1 MGAMLTQAPP
11 GWVAAVLAAT
21 LLSAQSPPG
30 GLPPEPVPQ
39 AVTATIDLIQTFRDG
54 GMTIYLNPKADVIDD
69 PKAVFSVTSEGQ
81 LRVSGKAYGGLTTK
95 AAYKD
100 YHLVCEYKWG
110 GPTWGKREKASRD
123 SGVLV
128 HCFGPDGANGG
139 AWLAS
144 HEAQI
149 IEGGTGDYLALTSK
163 APDGTL
169 LQVSAMMEAVRNKGR
184 GGMTWVPDAP
194 RVKVTG
200 GRVDWQFRDPAW
212 RDVRGFRGKA
222 DVESPF
228 GEWTRL
234 EVIAR
239 GDTLEFLVNGVLVN
253 RAFECKPAAGRILL
267 QTEAAEMF
275 VRRYELH
282 PLGGFKETWPPAKPG
297 KDAGARHAPE
307 GTPPHVAR
315 PLEMRADPGASAGTV
330 PPYLAPEGFELVRA
344 DHPGMVAH
352 PTLGCVDPRGRLFVG
367 DSPGTPWGAAQHEK
381 ARAGRI
387 VMLEDRDADGVFDR
401 STVFADGLTVPKG
414 GCWLGDSLYVA
425 SPPGIW
431 KLTDADGDGV
441 AESRRLM
448 VGGFK
453 WTANGAD
460 AHGPWLHPDG
470 RLYWTHG
477 RKGHDVR
484 QADGTPVHAGL
495 HSGLWSMNPDGS
507 DVRWH
512 GLAAADNPTGLAI
525 TEQGDILGTVNLHFG
540 VPRSDT
546 VVLWQL
552 GAMYE
557 RPDYS
562 RLNTVFRAHERM
574 PILHDLGH
582 RVPSGCALWTRAD
595 VLAPA
600 GRPWS
605 ANPAARH
612 LLVSLY
618 NSRQI
623 LRLELTPE
631 GASYRAAEHPFLTL
645 KADGIHLTDV
655 IEAPDGS
662 LLVLDTGTWY
672 PHCPSS
678 LRSAGAK
685 PGAIYRLRPKA
696 PGAFAPLDPAPV
708 LKPRAPGALAAA
720 ILGPDP
726 HEARRAL
733 EEVAFRRLAD
743 PALRAALLEL
753 LTRPM
758 DPVLEHAALF
768 AQRTVGDPD
777 ITLLKVGDP
786 PLRQGR
792 LLRVLSQTE
801 GVSAEALLDFALAH
815 LDSTEP
821 SLARRASLALEVDR
835 AAPTRLQPLM
845 MAWLADAQPGAP
857 RLAALANLA
866 ELLVSAPALE
876 PVVAAALSHPAE
888 EVRALALRAVAVR
901 AKSGSPEP
909 WRAPLLRLLA
919 ESPTPLVVDATAKV
933 RHRSLDPALRA
944 LSQDIARPKAIRLKA
959 LLALSGSDG
968 SRLEPAAFDLLL
980 DLLGDSSDASLRLD
994 AARRLSQARLTDAQ
1008 LDRFL
1013 PVLVRTGP
1021 LEHAEFL
1028 EVVRNYTPDQGR
1040 RIAAALAQSSQLGT
1054 LQPDRVRVGFGR
1066 WPRDV
1071 FAPME
1076 KAFEAAQAANVA
1088 KAARLDELGRRAAL
1102 EGRAAE
1108 GARLFASGKGACMAC
1123 HKAGDLGRAVG
1134 PDLSRIGAIRT
1145 ERELLES
1152 IVLPSNTLA
1161 RDYETLLVATSD
1173 GQSHLGLAKGRSLE
1187 GLTLMDVG
1195 GVMRLL
1201 PAASVVS
1208 ETHVPQSLMPM
1219 GLDAAF
1225 SEQELLDLV
1234 AWLRSLR

>member
-1 MGAMLTQAPP
+1 MLTQAPP
-11 GWVAAVLAAT
+11 GWVAAILAVS

-39 AVTATIDLIQTFRDG
+39 VVTTKVDLLQTFRDG
-54 GMTIYLNPKADVIDD
+54 GMSIYLNPKADVIDD
-69 PKAVFSVTSEGQ
+69 PKEVFSLTPEGH
-81 LRVSGKAYGGLTTK
+81 LRVSGKGYGGLTTK

-100 YHLVCEYKWG
+100 YHLVCDYKWG
-110 GPTWGKREKASRD
+110 AKTWGRREKASRD

-128 HCFGPDGANGG
+128 HCFGPEGANGG
-139 AWLAS
+139 AWMAS

-163 APDGTL
+163 APDGSV
-169 LQVSAMMEAVRNKGR
+169 LQVSAMMEAVRPKGR
-184 GGMTWVPDAP
+184 GGMVWVPDAP
-194 RVKVTG
+194 RVKITG

-212 RDVRGFRGKA
+212 RDVVGFRGKA

-234 EVIAR
+234 EVIAK
-239 GDTLEFLVNGVLVN
+239 GDYLEFLVNGVLVN
-253 RAFECKPAAGRILL
+253 RAYECKPSAGRILL

-282 PLGGFKETWPPAKPG
+282 PLGGFKETWPAAKPG

-307 GTPPHVAR
+307 GVPPHVAR
-315 PLEMRADPGASAGTV
+315 PLEQRAPLGTAAGEV
-330 PPYLAPEGFELVRA
+330 PAYVAPEGFELIRA
-344 DHPGMVAH
+344 AHAGMVAH

-367 DSPGTPWGAAQHEK
+367 DSPGTTWGASQHEK
-381 ARAGRI
+381 AKAGRI

-431 KLTDADGDGV
+431 KLTDADGDGF
-441 AESRRLM
+441 AESRKLM
-448 VGGFK
+448 VGGFN

-460 AHGPWLHPDG
+460 VHGPWVHPDG

-477 RKGHDVR
+477 RKGHNVR
-484 QADGTPVHAGL
+484 QTDGTPVHAGL

-507 DVRWH
+507 DIRWH
-512 GLAAADNPTGLAI
+512 GLAAADNPTGIAI

-540 VPRSDT
+540 IPRSDT
-546 VVLWQL
+546 IVLWQL

-557 RPDYS
+557 RPDYTF
-562 RLNTVFRAHERM
+562 LNTVFRAHERM

-582 RVPSGCALWTRAD
+582 RVPSGCDLWTRAND
-595 VLAPA
+595 LAPA

-605 ANPAARH
+605 ANPASRQ
-612 LLVSLY
+612 LLVTLY
-618 NSRQI
+618 NSRQV

-631 GASYRAAEHPFLTL
+631 GASYRATEHPFLTL
-645 KADGIHLTDV
+645 KSERTHLTDV

-678 LRSAGAK
+678 LKSAGAT
-685 PGAIYRLRPKA
+685 PGAIYRLRPKK
-696 PGAFAPLDPAPV
+696 PGAFVHIDPAPS
-708 LKPRAPGALAAA
+708 LKPRAPAVLAQL
-720 ILGPDP
+720 ILGSDA
-726 HEARRAL
+726 HLARRAL
-733 EEVAFRRLAD
+733 EEVAFRKVSD
-743 PALRAALLEL
+743 PAVCNAVLEL
-753 LTRPM
+753 LARPM
-758 DPVLEHAALF
+758 DPVLEHAALV
-768 AQRTVGDPD
+768 AQHAVGLPD
-777 ITLLKVGDP
+777 VTLLKTSDT

-792 LLRVLSQTE
+792 LLRVLSQSN
-801 GVSAEALLDFALAH
+801 GVNHAALADFALTK
-815 LDSTEP
+815 LDSPEP
-821 SLARRASLALEVDR
+821 SLARRATLSISGNANATALIKPLLAG
-835 AAPTRLQPLM
+835 
-845 MAWLADAQPGAP
+845 WLASPSLP
-857 RLAALANLA
+857 PSRLAALANLSETLGA
-866 ELLVSAPALE
+866 AADLE
-876 PVVAAALSHPAE
+876 SVVAQALAHPST
-888 EVRALALRAVAVR
+888 EVRTLALRAIATR
-901 AKSGSPEP
+901 TKPGSPEL
-909 WRAPLLRLLA
+909 WHAPLLKLVDSDAASLA
-919 ESPTPLVVDATAKV
+919 LDAVGKV
-933 RHRSLDPALRA
+933 RHPLLDPTLLRF
-944 LSQDIARPKAIRLKA
+944 SSDTARPKAVRLKT
-959 LLALSGSDG
+959 LLALSDADRT
-968 SRLEPAAFDLLL
+968 RLEPVAFDLLL
-980 DLLGDSSDASLRLD
+980 DLLGDPSDASLRLD

-1028 EVVRNYTPDQGR
+1028 EVVREYTPAQGR
-1040 RIAAALAQSSQLGT
+1040 RIAAALAQSPQLGT

-1076 KAFEAAQAANVA
+1076 KAFDAAQAANLA
-1088 KAARLDELGRRAAL
+1088 KAARLDELGRKAAL

-1108 GARLFASGKGACMAC
+1108 GAKLFASGKGACMAC
-1123 HKAGDLGRAVG
+1123 HKAGALGRAVG

-1152 IVLPSNTLA
+1152 IILPSNTLA
-1161 RDYETLLVATSD
+1161 RDYETLLVATAE
-1173 GQSHLGLAKGRSLE
+1173 GQSQLGLPKGRSVE
-1187 GLTLMDVG
+1187 GLTLMDAG
-1195 GVMRLL
+1195 GVSRLI
-1201 PAASVVS
+1201 PTASIVS
-1208 ETHVPQSLMPM
+1208 ETPIPQSLMPM

-1225 SEQELLDLV
+1225 TEQELLDIV
-1234 AWLRSLR
+1234 AWMRSLR

>member
-1 MGAMLTQAPP
+1 MHLQAPP
-11 GWVAAVLAAT
+11 GWAAAVLAVS
-21 LLSAQSPPG
+21 LLSAQSPPPVS
-30 GLPPEPVPQ
+30 PPEPVPQ
-39 AVTATIDLIQTFRDG
+39 AVTSKVDLIQVFRDG
-54 GMTIYLNPKADVIDD
+54 GMSIYLNPKADVIDD
-69 PKAVFSVTSEGQ
+69 PKSVFSVTPEGL

-110 GPTWGKREKASRD
+110 EKTWGKREKASRD

-128 HCFGPDGANGG
+128 HCFGPEGANGG
-139 AWLAS
+139 AWMAS

-149 IEGGTGDYLALTSK
+149 IEGGTGDYLALTSR
-163 APDGTL
+163 APDGTPL
-169 LQVSAMMEAVRNKGR
+169 PVSAMMEAVRPQGR
-184 GGMTWVPDAP
+184 GGLVWVPGAP
-194 RVKVTG
+194 KVKVTG

-239 GDTLEFLVNGVLVN
+239 GDQLEFLVNGVLVN
-253 RAFECKPAAGRILL
+253 RAFDCKPASGRILL

-282 PLGGFKETWPPAKPG
+282 PLGTFKETWPPAGAKG
-297 KDAGARHAPE
+297 RDAGARHAPE
-307 GTPPHVAR
+307 GAPPHVAR
-315 PLEMRADPGASAGTV
+315 PLEMRAPLGAAAGEA
-330 PPYLAPEGFELVRA
+330 PPHLAPEGFELIRA
-344 DHPGMVAH
+344 AHAGMVAH

-367 DSPGTPWGAAQHEK
+367 DSPGTPWVASRHEE

-431 KLTDADGDGV
+431 RLTDADGDGF

-448 VGGFK
+448 VSGFK

-460 AHGPWLHPDG
+460 VHGPWLHPDG

-484 QADGTPVHAGL
+484 QADGTPVHSGL

-512 GLAAADNPTGLAI
+512 ALAAADNPTGVAI

-557 RPDYS
+557 RPDYA

-582 RVPSGCALWTRAD
+582 RVPSGCDLWTRAD
-595 VLAPA
+595 QLAPA

-612 LLVSLY
+612 LLVTLY
-618 NSRQI
+618 NSRQV

-631 GASYRAAEHPFLTL
+631 GASYRATEHPFLTL
-645 KADGIHLTDV
+645 KSEGVHLTDV

-662 LLVLDTGTWY
+662 LLVLDTGIWY

-678 LRSAGAK
+678 LRSAGPA
-685 PGAIYRLRPKA
+685 PGAIYRLRPRV
-696 PGAFAPLDPAPV
+696 PGAFVAIDRAPV
-708 LKPRAPGALAAA
+708 LRRREPAALAAA
-720 ILGPDP
+720 ILGPDA
-726 HEARRAL
+726 HASRRAL
-733 EEVAFRRLAD
+733 EEAAFHKVADA
-743 PALRAALLEL
+743 PVRAALLEL
-753 LTRPM
+753 LARPM
-758 DPVLEHAALF
+758 DPALEHAALF
-768 AQRTVGDPD
+768 AQRTVGLADVALLDPSD
-777 ITLLKVGDP
+777 N

-792 LLRVLSQTE
+792 LLRVLAQAE
-801 GVSAEALLDFALAH
+801 GVDRGALTEFALAR
-815 LDSTEP
+815 LDAPEP
-821 SLARRASLALEVDR
+821 SLARRAMLALAGD
-835 AAPTRLQPLM
+835 ASAPARLRPVL
-845 MAWLADAQPGAP
+845 ADWLAATALPPA
-857 RLAALANLA
+857 RLAALGNLSEMMVA
-866 ELLVSAPALE
+866 EPELE
-876 PVVAAALSHPAE
+876 PVVA
-888 EVRALALRAVAVR
+888 RALAHPAPEVRNLALRSVASRSR
-901 AKSGSPEP
+901 AGSPAAWREP
-909 WRAPLLRLLA
+909 ILRLVASDSASLA
-919 ESPTPLVVDATAKV
+919 LDAAAKV
-933 RHRSLDPALRA
+933 RHRSLDPTLRSILA
-944 LSQDIARPKAIRLKA
+944 DAGRPKAIRLKA
-959 LLALSGSDG
+959 VLALSGSDG
-968 SRLEPAAFDLLL
+968 TRLAPAAFDLLL
-980 DLLGDSSDASLRLD
+980 DLLGDPSDASLRLD

-1028 EVVRNYTPDQGR
+1028 EVVRHYTPAQGR
-1040 RIAAALAQSSQLGT
+1040 RIAAALADSPQLGT

-1066 WPRDV
+1066 WPREV

-1076 KAFEAAQAANVA
+1076 KAFEAAQAANLA
-1088 KAARLDELGRRAAL
+1088 KAARLDELGRKAAL

-1108 GARLFASGKGACMAC
+1108 GAKLFASGRGACMAC
-1123 HKAGDLGRAVG
+1123 HQAAGVGRAVG
-1134 PDLSRIGAIRT
+1134 PDLTRIGGIRT
-1145 ERELLES
+1145 ERELVES
-1152 IVLPSNTLA
+1152 ILFPSNTLA
-1161 RDYETLLVATSD
+1161 RDHETLLVATTD
-1173 GQSHLGLAKGRSLE
+1173 GQSHLGLPKGRDME
-1187 GLTLMDVG
+1187 GLTLMDAG
-1195 GVMRLL
+1195 GVSRLI
-1201 PAASVVS
+1201 PSASIVS
-1208 ETHVPQSLMPM
+1208 ETAVPQSLMPM

-1225 SEQELLDLV
+1225 TEQELLDLV
-1234 AWLRSLR
+1234 AWMRSLR

>member
-1 MGAMLTQAPP
+1 MHLQAPP
-11 GWVAAVLAAT
+11 GWVAAVLAAS
-21 LLSAQSPPG
+21 LLTAQTPPPPS
-30 GLPPEPVPQ
+30 PPEPVPQ
-39 AVTATIDLIQTFRDG
+39 VVTSKVDLIQTFRDG
-54 GMTIYLNPKADVIDD
+54 GMSIYLNPKADVIDD
-69 PKAVFSVTSEGQ
+69 PKEVFSLTPDGQ

-110 GPTWGKREKASRD
+110 VQTWGRRERASRD

-128 HCFGPDGANGG
+128 HCFGPEGANGG
-139 AWLAS
+139 AWMAS

-163 APDGTL
+163 APDGTV
-169 LQVSAMMEAVRNKGR
+169 LQVSAMMEAVRPQGR
-184 GGMTWVPDAP
+184 GGLVWVPDAP

-234 EVIAR
+234 EVIAK

-253 RAFECKPAAGRILL
+253 RAFECKPSAGRILL

-307 GTPPHVAR
+307 GVPSHVAR
-315 PLEMRADPGASAGTV
+315 PLEMRAEPGVTAGPAPAHV
-330 PPYLAPEGFELVRA
+330 APEGFELIRA
-344 DHPGMVAH
+344 AHAGMVAH
-352 PTLGCVDPRGRLFVG
+352 PTLGCVDPRGRLFVS
-367 DSPGTPWGAAQHEK
+367 DSPGTTWGAAQHEK
-381 ARAGRI
+381 AKAGRI
-387 VMLEDRDADGVFDR
+387 VMLEDRDGDGVFDR

-414 GCWLGDSLYVA
+414 GCWVGDSLYVA

-431 KLTDADGDGV
+431 KLTDADGDGF

-448 VGGFK
+448 VSGFN

-460 AHGPWLHPDG
+460 VHGPWLHPDG
-470 RLYWTHG
+470 RLCWTHG

-484 QADGTPVHAGL
+484 QADGTPVRAGL
-495 HSGLWSMNPDGS
+495 HSGLWSMNLDGTDIRS
-507 DVRWH
+507 H
-512 GLAAADNPTGLAI
+512 GLAAADNPTGIAI

-557 RPDYS
+557 RPDYA
-562 RLNTVFRAHERM
+562 RLNAGLFRPHERM

-582 RVPSGCALWTRAD
+582 RVPSGCVLWTRANR
-595 VLAPA
+595 LAPA

-605 ANPAARH
+605 ADPAARQ
-612 LLVSLY
+612 LLVTLY
-618 NSRQI
+618 NSKQV
-623 LRLELTPE
+623 LRLELTPQ
-631 GASYRAAEHPFLTL
+631 GASYRATEHPFLTL
-645 KADGIHLTDV
+645 NADRIHLTDV
-655 IEAPDGS
+655 LEAPDGS

-678 LRSAGAK
+678 LKSAGAT
-685 PGAIYRLRPKA
+685 PGAIYRLRPTK
-696 PGAFAPLDPAPV
+696 PVAFAHIDPAPI
-708 LKPRAPGALAAA
+708 LRPRAPEALAQA
-720 ILGPDP
+720 ILGADL
-726 HEARRAL
+726 AASRRAL
-733 EEVAFRRLAD
+733 EEVASRKVSD
-743 PALRAALLEL
+743 PAVRAALLDL
-753 LTRPM
+753 LARPL
-758 DPVLEHAALF
+758 DLPHEHAALF
-768 AQRTVGDPD
+768 AQHAVGVPEVA
-777 ITLLKVGDP
+777 LLRADDP

-792 LLRVLSQTE
+792 LLRVLSQTK
-801 GVSAEALLDFALAH
+801 GVPRGPLVDFALGR
-815 LDSTEP
+815 LDASEP
-821 SLARRASLALEVDR
+821 TLAGRATLALSGDASVPAR
-835 AAPTRLQPLM
+835 LAPLLGGWLAAPQVSSL
-845 MAWLADAQPGAP
+845 
-857 RLAALANLA
+857 RLAALANLGD
-866 ELLVSAPALE
+866 LMVSEPALE
-876 PVVAAALSHPAE
+876 PVMARALAHPAP
-888 EVRALALRAVAVR
+888 EVRSLALRALAGR
-901 AKSGSPEP
+901 TRGGSPES
-909 WRAPLLRLLA
+909 WREPLSQLLRLD
-919 ESPTPLVVDATAKV
+919 PTPLLLDALSKV
-933 RHRSLDPALRA
+933 RHGAFDASLRA
-944 LSQDIARPKAIRLKA
+944 LAAEVGRPKAVRLKA
-959 LLALSGSDG
+959 LLALSGADRT
-968 SRLEPAAFDLLL
+968 RLEPAAFDLLL
-980 DLLGDSSDASLRLD
+980 DLLGDASDPSLQLE
-994 AARRLSQARLTDAQ
+994 AARRLSQARLSDVQ

-1028 EVVRNYTPDQGR
+1028 EVVREYTPAQGR
-1040 RIAAALAQSSQLGT
+1040 RIAAALAASPQLGT

-1076 KAFEAAQAANVA
+1076 KAFEAAQAANLA
-1088 KAARLDELGRRAAL
+1088 KASRLDELGRKAAL

-1108 GARLFASGKGACMAC
+1108 GAKLFAAGKGACMAC
-1123 HKAGDLGRAVG
+1123 HQAGGVGRAVG
-1134 PDLSRIGAIRT
+1134 PDLSRIGGIRT
-1145 ERELLES
+1145 ERELVES
-1152 IVLPSNTLA
+1152 ILFPSNTLA
-1161 RDYETLLVATSD
+1161 RDYETLLVTTAE

-1195 GVMRLL
+1195 GVSRLI

-1225 SEQELLDLV
+1225 TEQELLDIV
-1234 AWLRSLR
+1234 AWMRSLR

>member
-1 MGAMLTQAPP
+1 MLTQAPP
-11 GWVAAVLAAT
+11 GWVAAILASA
-21 LLSAQSPPG
+21 LLAAQSPPG

-39 AVTATIDLIQTFRDG
+39 AVTAKIDLIQTFRDG

-69 PKAVFSVTSEGQ
+69 PKEVFSITPDGQ

-110 GPTWGKREKASRD
+110 SRTWGRREKASRD

-169 LQVSAMMEAVRNKGR
+169 LQVSAMMEAVRPQGR
-184 GGMTWVPDAP
+184 GGLVWVPDAP

-212 RDVRGFRGKA
+212 RDVIGFRGKA
-222 DVESPF
+222 DVESPY

-234 EVIAR
+234 EVIAK
-239 GDTLEFLVNGVLVN
+239 GDYLEFRVNGVLVN
-253 RAFECKPAAGRILL
+253 RAFECKPSSGRIQL

-275 VRRYELH
+275 LRRYELH
-282 PLGGFKETWPPAKPG
+282 PLGGFKETWPAAQPG
-297 KDAGARHAPE
+297 KDAGARHAPD

-315 PLEMRADPGASAGTV
+315 PLEQRAAPGASAGPV
-330 PPYLAPEGFELVRA
+330 PPHVAPEGFELIRA
-344 DHPGMVAH
+344 SHAGMVAH

-367 DSPGTPWGAAQHEK
+367 DSPGTTWGAARHEK
-381 ARAGRI
+381 AKAGRI
-387 VMLEDRDADGVFDR
+387 VMMEDRDADGVFDR

-431 KLTDADGDGV
+431 KFTDADGDGF

-448 VGGFK
+448 VGGFA

-460 AHGPWLHPDG
+460 VHGPWTHPDG

-484 QADGTPVHAGL
+484 QADGTPVHSGL

-512 GLAAADNPTGLAI
+512 ALAAADNPTGIAI

-546 VVLWQL
+546 VLLWQL

-557 RPDYS
+557 RPDYAF
-562 RLNTVFRAHERM
+562 LNAGLFRAHERM
-574 PILHDLGH
+574 PLLHDLGH
-582 RVPSGCALWTRAD
+582 RVPSGCDLWTRAND
-595 VLAPA
+595 LAPA

-605 ANPAARH
+605 AHPSARH

-618 NSRQI
+618 NSQQI

-631 GASYRAAEHPFLTL
+631 GAAYRATEHPFLTL
-645 KADGIHLTDV
+645 KGDGIHLTDV

-678 LRSAGAK
+678 LKSAGAK
-685 PGAIYRLRPKA
+685 PGGIYRLRPAK
-696 PGAFAPLDPAPV
+696 PGAFAHIDPAPS
-708 LKPRAPGALAAA
+708 LKPRAAGVLAQT
-720 ILGPDP
+720 ILGPDAAA
-726 HEARRAL
+726 ARRAL
-733 EEVAFRRLAD
+733 EEAAFRRLAD
-743 PALRAALLEL
+743 PAIRAALLDL
-753 LTRPM
+753 LARPL
-758 DPVLEHAALF
+758 DPYLEHAALH
-768 AQRTVGDPD
+768 AQHIVGAPD
-777 ITLLKVGDP
+777 IALLKSGDS

-792 LLRVLSQTE
+792 LLRVLSQTQ
-801 GVSAEALLDFALAH
+801 GVPSAALLDFALAH
-815 LDSTEP
+815 LDSVEP
-821 SLARRASLALEVDR
+821 SLARRARLALEVDR
-835 AAPTRLQPLM
+835 SAAGRLQPLLGG
-845 MAWLADAQPGAP
+845 WLADASPPAT

-866 ELLVSAPALE
+866 DLLVSESALE
-876 PVVAAALSHPAE
+876 PVVAAALSHPSD
-888 EVRALALRAVAVR
+888 EVRSVILRALAARAR
-901 AKSGSPEP
+901 PGSPEA

-919 ESPTPLVVDATAKV
+919 DSPSPLVIDAVAKV
-933 RHRSLDPALRA
+933 RHDSLDPALRA
-944 LSQDIARPKAIRLKA
+944 LFQDTARPKVVRLRA
-959 LLALSGSDG
+959 LLALSGS
-968 SRLEPAAFDLLL
+968 SELRLEPAAFDLLL
-980 DLLGDSSDASLRLD
+980 ELLGDASDASLRLD

-1028 EVVRNYTPDQGR
+1028 EVVRHYTPGQGR
-1040 RIAAALAQSSQLGT
+1040 RIAAALADSPQLGT

-1076 KAFEAAQAANVA
+1076 KAFDAAQAANLA
-1088 KAARLDELGRRAAL
+1088 KAARLDELARKAAR
-1102 EGRAAE
+1102 EGRPAE
-1108 GARLFASGKGACMAC
+1108 GAKVFASGRGACMAC
-1123 HKAGDLGRAVG
+1123 HKVGDLGRAVG
-1134 PDLSRIGAIRT
+1134 PDLSRIGDIRT

-1152 IVLPSNTLA
+1152 IVLPSATLS
-1161 RDYETLLVATSD
+1161 RDYETILVGTSD
-1173 GQSHLGLAKGRSLE
+1173 GQSHLGLAKGRGVE
-1187 GLTLMDVG
+1187 GLTLMDAG
-1195 GVMRLL
+1195 GATRLI
-1201 PAASVVS
+1201 PSASIVS
-1208 ETHVPQSLMPM
+1208 ETQVPQSLMPM
-1219 GLDAAF
+1219 GLDAALG
-1225 SEQELLDLV
+1225 EQELLDLV
-1234 AWLRSLR
+1234 AWMRSLR

>member
-1 MGAMLTQAPP
+1 MLTQAPP
-11 GWVAAVLAAT
+11 GWVAAVLAAA
-21 LLSAQSPPG
+21 LLAAESPPG

-39 AVTATIDLIQTFRDG
+39 AVTARIDLIQTFRDG
-54 GMTIYLNPKADVIDD
+54 GMSVHLNPKADIIDD
-69 PKAVFSVTSEGQ
+69 PKEVFSVTPEGQ
-81 LRVSGKAYGGLTTK
+81 LRVSGKGYGGLTTK
-95 AAYKD
+95 AAYRD
-100 YHLVCEYKWG
+100 YHLVCDYKWG
-110 GPTWGKREKASRD
+110 EKTWGKREKASRD

-128 HCFGPDGANGG
+128 HCFGPEGANGG
-139 AWLAS
+139 AWMAS

-163 APDGTL
+163 APDGTV
-169 LQVSAMMEAVRNKGR
+169 LQVSAMMEAVRPKGR
-184 GGMTWVPDAP
+184 GGLVWVPDAP
-194 RVKVTG
+194 RVKVGG

-222 DVESPF
+222 DVESPY

-234 EVIAR
+234 EVIAK

-282 PLGGFKETWPPAKPG
+282 PLGGFKETWPAAKPG
-297 KDAGARHAPE
+297 KDAGARHAPD
-307 GTPPHVAR
+307 GAPPHVAR
-315 PLEMRADPGASAGTV
+315 PLEMRAAPGASAGPV
-330 PPYLAPEGFELVRA
+330 PPHAAPEGFELIRA
-344 DHPGMVAH
+344 DHAGMVAH

-367 DSPGTPWGAAQHEK
+367 DSPGTAWGASQHERAK
-381 ARAGRI
+381 AGRI
-387 VMLEDRDADGVFDR
+387 VMMEDRDADGVFDR

-431 KLTDADGDGV
+431 KLTDADGDGF
-441 AESRRLM
+441 AESRKLM

-460 AHGPWLHPDG
+460 VHGPWIHPDG

-477 RKGHDVR
+477 RKGHEVR
-484 QADGTPVHAGL
+484 QADGTPVHSGL

-507 DVRWH
+507 DIRWH
-512 GLAAADNPTGLAI
+512 ALAAADNPTGLAI

-546 VVLWQL
+546 VLLWQL

-557 RPDYS
+557 RPDYA
-562 RLNTVFRAHERM
+562 RLNAGLFRAHERM
-574 PILHDLGH
+574 PLLHDLGH
-582 RVPSGCALWTRAD
+582 RVPSGCDLWTRAND
-595 VLAPA
+595 LAPA

-605 ANPAARH
+605 AHPSARH

-618 NSRQI
+618 NSKQI

-631 GASYRAAEHPFLTL
+631 GAAYRATEHPFLTL

-678 LRSAGAK
+678 LKSSGTKPGAVYRLRPAK
-685 PGAIYRLRPKA
+685 PGA
-696 PGAFAPLDPAPV
+696 FAAIDPAPA
-708 LKPRAPGALAAA
+708 LKPRSPEALAQA
-720 ILGPDP
+720 ILGPDAAV
-726 HEARRAL
+726 ARRAL
-733 EEVAFRRLAD
+733 EEAAFRRLSD
-743 PALRAALLEL
+743 PAIRAALLDL
-753 LTRPM
+753 LARPL
-758 DPVLEHAALF
+758 DPCLEHAALH
-768 AQRTVGDPD
+768 AQHTVGAPD
-777 ITLLKVGDP
+777 VALLKAGDS

-792 LLRVLSQTE
+792 LLRVLSQAKD
-801 GVSAEALLDFALAH
+801 VPSAPLLDFALAH
-815 LDSTEP
+815 LDSAEP
-821 SLARRASLALEVDR
+821 SLARRATLALEVD
-835 AAPTRLQPLM
+835 ASASARLQPLLN
-845 MAWLADAQPGAP
+845 AWLSDAQLPAP

-866 ELLVSAPALE
+866 DLLASEPDLE
-876 PVVAAALSHPAE
+876 PVVATALSHAAP
-888 EVRALALRAVAVR
+888 EVRSLALRAVASR
-901 AKSGSPEP
+901 SKDGSPEA
-909 WRAPLLRLLA
+909 WRAPLIKLLA
-919 ESPTPLVVDATAKV
+919 ESPSPLAIDAAAKA
-933 RHRSLDPALRA
+933 RHRSLDPSLRA
-944 LSQDIARPKAIRLKA
+944 LSQDTARPKAVRLKA
-959 LLALSGSDG
+959 LLALSGSDA
-968 SRLEPAAFDLLL
+968 SRLEPAPFDLLL
-980 DLLGDSSDASLRLD
+980 ELLGDASDVSLRLD

-1013 PVLVRTGP
+1013 PILIRTGP

-1028 EVVRNYTPDQGR
+1028 EVVRTYTPTQGR
-1040 RIAAALAQSSQLGT
+1040 RIAAALAQSPQLGT

-1066 WPRDV
+1066 WPREV

-1076 KAFEAAQAANVA
+1076 KAFDAAQAANLA
-1088 KAARLDELGRRAAL
+1088 KAARLDELGRRAVL

-1108 GARLFASGKGACMAC
+1108 GAKVFASGKGACMAC

-1173 GQSHLGLAKGRSLE
+1173 GQSHLGLAKGRGLE

-1195 GVMRLL
+1195 GVARLI
-1201 PAASVVS
+1201 PTASIVS

-1225 SEQELLDLV
+1225 GEQELLDLV

>member
-1 MGAMLTQAPP
+1 MLTQAPP
-11 GWVAAVLAAT
+11 GWVAVVLAAA

-39 AVTATIDLIQTFRDG
+39 AVTAKIDLIQAFRDG
-54 GMTIYLNPKADVIDD
+54 GMSIYLNPKADVIDD
-69 PKAVFSVTSEGQ
+69 PKEVFSVTPDGQ

-110 GPTWGKREKASRD
+110 PRTWGKREKASRD

-149 IEGGTGDYLALTSK
+149 IEGGTGDYLALTSR

-169 LQVSAMMEAVRNKGR
+169 LQVSAMMEAVRPKGR
-184 GGMTWVPDAP
+184 GGMVWVPDAP

-212 RDVRGFRGKA
+212 RDVIGFRGKA
-222 DVESPF
+222 DVESPY

-234 EVIAR
+234 EVIAK
-239 GDTLEFLVNGVLVN
+239 GDYLEFRVNGVLVN
-253 RAFECKPAAGRILL
+253 RAFECKPSSGRIQL

-307 GTPPHVAR
+307 GVPPHVAR
-315 PLEMRADPGASAGTV
+315 PLEQLAAPGASAGTV
-330 PPYLAPEGFELVRA
+330 PPYVAPEGFELIRA
-344 DHPGMVAH
+344 AHAGMVAH

-367 DSPGTPWGAAQHEK
+367 DSPGTTWGAAQHEK
-381 ARAGRI
+381 AKAGRI
-387 VMLEDRDADGVFDR
+387 VMMEDRDADGVFDR

-431 KLTDADGDGV
+431 KLTDADGDGF
-441 AESRRLM
+441 AEGRRLM

-460 AHGPWLHPDG
+460 VHGPWAHPDG

-484 QADGTPVHAGL
+484 QADGTPVHSGL

-512 GLAAADNPTGLAI
+512 AFAAADNPTGIAI

-546 VVLWQL
+546 VLLWQL

-557 RPDYS
+557 RPDYA
-562 RLNTVFRAHERM
+562 RLNAGLFRAHERM
-574 PILHDLGH
+574 PLLHDLGH
-582 RVPSGCALWTRAD
+582 RVPSGCDLWTRAND
-595 VLAPA
+595 LAPA

-605 ANPAARH
+605 AHPSARQ

-618 NSRQI
+618 NSKQI

-631 GASYRAAEHPFLTL
+631 GASYRATEHPFLTL

-678 LRSAGAK
+678 LKSSGTK
-685 PGAIYRLRPKA
+685 PGAIYRLRPAK
-696 PGAFAPLDPAPV
+696 PGAFAHIDRTPS
-708 LKPRAPGALAAA
+708 LKPRTPGALAQA
-720 ILGPDP
+720 ILGPD
-726 HEARRAL
+726 AAASRRAL
-733 EEVAFRRLAD
+733 EEAAFRRLAD
-743 PALRAALLEL
+743 PAIRAALLDL
-753 LTRPM
+753 LARPL
-758 DPVLEHAALF
+758 DPYLEHAALH
-768 AQRTVGDPD
+768 AQHLVGAPD
-777 ITLLKVGDP
+777 IALLKAGDS

-792 LLRVLSQTE
+792 LLRVLSQTK
-801 GVSAEALLDFALAH
+801 GVPSEPLLDFALAH
-815 LDSTEP
+815 LDSPEP
-821 SLARRASLALEVDR
+821 SLARRATLALEVDR
-835 AAPTRLQPLM
+835 AASARLQPLLNT
-845 MAWLADAQPGAP
+845 WLSGAQLTAP

-866 ELLVSAPALE
+866 DLLASEPVLE
-876 PVVAAALSHPAE
+876 PVVAVALSHAAP
-888 EVRALALRAVAVR
+888 EVRSLALRAVAAR
-901 AKSGSPEP
+901 SRGGSPEA

-919 ESPTPLVVDATAKV
+919 ESPSPLVIDAAAKV

-944 LSQDIARPKAIRLKA
+944 LSEDAARPKAVRLKA
-959 LLALSGSDG
+959 LLALSGSDA
-968 SRLEPAAFDLLL
+968 SRLETAAFDLLL
-980 DLLGDSSDASLRLD
+980 DLLGDASDASLRLD
-994 AARRLSQARLTDAQ
+994 AVRRLSQARLTDAQ

-1013 PVLVRTGP
+1013 PVLIRTGP

-1028 EVVRNYTPDQGR
+1028 EVVREYTPAQGR
-1040 RIAAALAQSSQLGT
+1040 RIAAALAQSPQLGT

-1076 KAFEAAQAANVA
+1076 KAFDAAQAANLA
-1088 KAARLDELGRRAAL
+1088 KAARLDELGRKSAL

-1108 GARLFASGKGACMAC
+1108 GAKVFASGKGACMAC

-1134 PDLSRIGAIRT
+1134 PDLSRIGGIRT

-1161 RDYETLLVATSD
+1161 RDYETLLVTTSD
-1173 GQSHLGLAKGRSLE
+1173 GQSHLGLAKGRGLE

-1195 GVMRLL
+1195 GVTRLI
-1201 PAASVVS
+1201 PSASIVS
-1208 ETHVPQSLMPM
+1208 ETQVPQSLMPM

-1234 AWLRSLR
+1234 AWMRSLR

>member
-1 MGAMLTQAPP
+1 MLTQAPP
-11 GWVAAVLAAT
+11 GWVAAILASA
-21 LLSAQSPPG
+21 LLAAQSPPG

-39 AVTATIDLIQTFRDG
+39 AVTAKIDLIQTFRDG

-69 PKAVFSVTSEGQ
+69 PKEVFSITPDGQ

-110 GPTWGKREKASRD
+110 SRTWGRREKASRD

-169 LQVSAMMEAVRNKGR
+169 LQVSAMMEAVRPQGR
-184 GGMTWVPDAP
+184 GGLVWVPDAP

-212 RDVRGFRGKA
+212 RDVIGFRGKA
-222 DVESPF
+222 DVESPY

-234 EVIAR
+234 EVIAK
-239 GDTLEFLVNGVLVN
+239 GDYLEFRVNGVLVN
-253 RAFECKPAAGRILL
+253 RAFECKPSSGRIQL

-275 VRRYELH
+275 LRRYELH
-282 PLGGFKETWPPAKPG
+282 PLGGFKETWPAAQPG
-297 KDAGARHAPE
+297 KDAGARHAPD

-315 PLEMRADPGASAGTV
+315 PLEQRAAPGASAGPV
-330 PPYLAPEGFELVRA
+330 PPHVAPEGFELIRA
-344 DHPGMVAH
+344 SHAGMVAH

-367 DSPGTPWGAAQHEK
+367 DSPGTTWGAARHEK
-381 ARAGRI
+381 AKAGRI
-387 VMLEDRDADGVFDR
+387 VMMEDRDADGVFDR

-431 KLTDADGDGV
+431 KFTDADGDGF

-448 VGGFK
+448 VGGFA

-460 AHGPWLHPDG
+460 VHGPWTHPDG

-484 QADGTPVHAGL
+484 QADGTPVHSGL

-512 GLAAADNPTGLAI
+512 ALAAADNPTGIAI

-546 VVLWQL
+546 VLLWQL

-557 RPDYS
+557 RPDYAF
-562 RLNTVFRAHERM
+562 LNAGLFRAHERM
-574 PILHDLGH
+574 PLLHDLGH
-582 RVPSGCALWTRAD
+582 RVPSGCDLWTRAND
-595 VLAPA
+595 LAPA

-605 ANPAARH
+605 AHPSARH

-618 NSRQI
+618 NSQQI

-631 GASYRAAEHPFLTL
+631 GAAYRATEHPFLTL
-645 KADGIHLTDV
+645 KGDGIHLTDV

-678 LRSAGAK
+678 LKSAGAK
-685 PGAIYRLRPKA
+685 PGGIYRLRPAK
-696 PGAFAPLDPAPV
+696 PGVFAHIDPAPS
-708 LKPRAPGALAAA
+708 LKPRAAGVLAQT
-720 ILGPDP
+720 ILGPDAAA
-726 HEARRAL
+726 ARRAL
-733 EEVAFRRLAD
+733 EEAAFRRLAD
-743 PALRAALLEL
+743 PAIRAALLDL
-753 LTRPM
+753 LARPL
-758 DPVLEHAALF
+758 DPYLEHAALH
-768 AQRTVGDPD
+768 AQHIVGAPD
-777 ITLLKVGDP
+777 IALLKSGDS

-792 LLRVLSQTE
+792 LLRVLSQTQ
-801 GVSAEALLDFALAH
+801 GVPSAALLDFALAH
-815 LDSTEP
+815 LDSAEP
-821 SLARRASLALEVDR
+821 SLARRARLALEVDR
-835 AAPTRLQPLM
+835 SAAGRLQPLLGG
-845 MAWLADAQPGAP
+845 WLADASPPAT

-866 ELLVSAPALE
+866 DLLVSESALE
-876 PVVAAALSHPAE
+876 PAVAAALSHPSD
-888 EVRALALRAVAVR
+888 EVRSVILRALAARAR
-901 AKSGSPEP
+901 PGSPEA

-919 ESPTPLVVDATAKV
+919 DSPSPLVIDAVAKV
-933 RHRSLDPALRA
+933 RHDSLDPALRA
-944 LSQDIARPKAIRLKA
+944 LFQDTARPKVVRLRA
-959 LLALSGSDG
+959 LLALSGS
-968 SRLEPAAFDLLL
+968 SELRLEPAAFDLLL
-980 DLLGDSSDASLRLD
+980 ELLGDASDASLRLD

-1028 EVVRNYTPDQGR
+1028 EVVRHYTPGQGR
-1040 RIAAALAQSSQLGT
+1040 RIAAALADSPQLGT

-1076 KAFEAAQAANVA
+1076 KAFDAAQAANLA
-1088 KAARLDELGRRAAL
+1088 KAARLDELARKAAR
-1102 EGRAAE
+1102 EGRPAE
-1108 GARLFASGKGACMAC
+1108 GAKVFASGRGACMAC
-1123 HKAGDLGRAVG
+1123 HKVGDLGRAVG
-1134 PDLSRIGAIRT
+1134 PDLSRIGDIRT

-1152 IVLPSNTLA
+1152 IVLPSATLS
-1161 RDYETLLVATSD
+1161 RDYETILVGTSD
-1173 GQSHLGLAKGRSLE
+1173 GQSHLGLAKGRGVE
-1187 GLTLMDVG
+1187 GLTLMDAG
-1195 GVMRLL
+1195 GATRLI
-1201 PAASVVS
+1201 PSASIVS
-1208 ETHVPQSLMPM
+1208 ETQVPQSLMPM
-1219 GLDAAF
+1219 GLDAALG
-1225 SEQELLDLV
+1225 EQELLDLV
-1234 AWLRSLR
+1234 AWMRSLR

>member
-1 MGAMLTQAPP
+1 MLTQAPP
-11 GWVAAVLAAT
+11 GWVAAVLAAA

-30 GLPPEPVPQ
+30 GLPPEPAPQ
-39 AVTATIDLIQTFRDG
+39 AVTAKIDLIQAFRDG
-54 GMTIYLNPKADVIDD
+54 GMSVHLNPKADIIDD
-69 PKAVFSVTSEGQ
+69 PKEVFSLTPDGQ

-110 GPTWGKREKASRD
+110 DKTWGRREKASRD

-128 HCFGPDGANGG
+128 HCFGPEGANGG
-139 AWLAS
+139 AWMAS

-163 APDGTL
+163 APDGTVL
-169 LQVSAMMEAVRNKGR
+169 PVSAMMEAVRPKGR
-184 GGMTWVPDAP
+184 GGLVWVPDAP

-234 EVIAR
+234 EVIAK

-253 RAFECKPAAGRILL
+253 RAFECKPAAGRVLL

-282 PLGGFKETWPPAKPG
+282 PLGGFKETWPAAKPA

-307 GTPPHVAR
+307 GAPPHVAR
-315 PLEMRADPGASAGTV
+315 PLEVRAPLGAAAGEAPAYV
-330 PPYLAPEGFELVRA
+330 APEGFELIRA
-344 DHPGMVAH
+344 AHAGMVAH

-367 DSPGTPWGAAQHEK
+367 DSPGTTWGAAQHEK
-381 ARAGRI
+381 AKAGRI

-431 KLTDADGDGV
+431 KLTDADGDGF

-448 VGGFK
+448 VSGFN

-460 AHGPWLHPDG
+460 VHGPWVHPDG

-484 QADGTPVHAGL
+484 QADGTPVHSGL

-507 DVRWH
+507 DIRWH
-512 GLAAADNPTGLAI
+512 ALAAADNPTGIAI

-582 RVPSGCALWTRAD
+582 RVPSGCDLWTRAD
-595 VLAPA
+595 ALAPA

-605 ANPAARH
+605 ANPAARQ
-612 LLVSLY
+612 LLVTLY
-618 NSRQI
+618 NSRQV

-631 GASYRAAEHPFLTL
+631 GASYRATEHPFLTL
-645 KADGIHLTDV
+645 KSDRTHLTDV

-678 LRSAGAK
+678 LKSAGAT
-685 PGAIYRLRPKA
+685 PGAIYRLRPKT
-696 PGAFAPLDPAPV
+696 PGAFAHIDPAPI
-708 LKPRAPGALAAA
+708 LKPRGPAALADAM
-720 ILGPDP
+720 LGADA
-726 HEARRAL
+726 HAARRAL
-733 EEVAFRRLAD
+733 EEVAFRKVSEPVVRE
-743 PALRAALLEL
+743 ALLEL
-753 LTRPM
+753 LSRPM
-758 DPVLEHAALF
+758 DAPLEHAALF
-768 AQRTVGDPD
+768 AQYTVGLADVG
-777 ITLLKVGDP
+777 LLRPSDT

-792 LLRVLSQTE
+792 LLRVLSQSK
-801 GVSAEALLDFALAH
+801 GVDRAALTDFALTK
-815 LDSTEP
+815 LDSPEP
-821 SLARRASLALEVDR
+821 SLARRAMLALAGDPAVPARLKPLLAGWLTSASLSPSRLASLANLSELLAAEPALESV
-835 AAPTRLQPLM
+835 
-845 MAWLADAQPGAP
+845 LADALGHGS
-857 RLAALANLA
+857 R
-866 ELLVSAPALE
+866 
-876 PVVAAALSHPAE
+876 
-888 EVRALALRAVAVR
+888 EVRTLALRAVAAR
-901 AKSGSPEP
+901 TKSVSPEA
-909 WRAPLLRLLA
+909 WRVPLLRLLQSEPA
-919 ESPTPLVVDATAKV
+919 PLVLDAAARV
-933 RHRSLDPALRA
+933 RHRSLDPSLKSLAA
-944 LSQDIARPKAIRLKA
+944 DTARPKAIRLKA
-959 LLALSGSDG
+959 LLALSVADRN
-968 SRLEPAAFDLLL
+968 RLEPAAFDLLL
-980 DLLGDSSDASLRLD
+980 DLLGDASDASLRLD

-1028 EVVRNYTPDQGR
+1028 EVIREYSQEQGR
-1040 RIAAALAQSSQLGT
+1040 RIAAALATSAQLGT

-1076 KAFEAAQAANVA
+1076 KAFEAAQAANLA
-1088 KAARLDELGRRAAL
+1088 KAARLDELGRKAAL

-1108 GARLFASGKGACMAC
+1108 GAKLFAAGKGACMAC

-1145 ERELLES
+1145 DRELLES
-1152 IVLPSNTLA
+1152 IILPSNTLA

-1173 GQSHLGLAKGRSLE
+1173 GQSHLGLPKGRSLE

-1195 GVMRLL
+1195 GVSRLI
-1201 PAASVVS
+1201 PSASLVS
-1208 ETHVPQSLMPM
+1208 ETPVPQSLMPM

-1225 SEQELLDLV
+1225 TEQELLDMV

>member
-1 MGAMLTQAPP
+1 MHLQAPP
-11 GWVAAVLAAT
+11 GWVAAVLAAS
-21 LLSAQSPPG
+21 LLSAQSPPRE
-30 GLPPEPVPQ
+30 LPPEPVPQ
-39 AVTATIDLIQTFRDG
+39 VVTAKVDLIQTFRDG
-54 GMTIYLNPKADVIDD
+54 GMTIYLNPKADVVDD
-69 PKAVFSVTSEGQ
+69 PKEVFSVTADGQ

-110 GPTWGKREKASRD
+110 EKTWGRREKASRD

-128 HCFGPDGANGG
+128 HCFGPEGANGG
-139 AWLAS
+139 AWMAS

-163 APDGTL
+163 APDGTV

-282 PLGGFKETWPPAKPG
+282 PLGAFKETWPAAKPG
-297 KDAGARHAPE
+297 KDAGARHAPD

-315 PLEMRADPGASAGTV
+315 PLEMRAPLGASAGPAPAHV
-330 PPYLAPEGFELVRA
+330 APEGFELIRA
-344 DHPGMVAH
+344 AHAGMVAH

-367 DSPGTPWGAAQHEK
+367 DSPGTGWGASQHEK
-381 ARAGRI
+381 AKAGRI

-414 GCWLGDSLYVA
+414 GCWIGDSLYVA

-431 KLTDADGDGV
+431 KLTDADGDGF

-448 VGGFK
+448 VGGFN

-460 AHGPWLHPDG
+460 VHGPWLHPDG
-470 RLYWTHG
+470 RLHWTHG

-495 HSGLWSMNPDGS
+495 HSGIWSMNPDGS
-507 DVRWH
+507 DIRWH
-512 GLAAADNPTGLAI
+512 GLAAADNPTGVAI

-557 RPDYS
+557 RPDYA

-582 RVPSGCALWTRAD
+582 RVPSGCDLWTRAND
-595 VLAPA
+595 LAPA

-605 ANPAARH
+605 AHPAARQ
-612 LLVSLY
+612 LLVTLY
-618 NSRQI
+618 NSRQV

-631 GASYRAAEHPFLTL
+631 GASYRATEHPFLTL
-645 KADGIHLTDV
+645 KSDRTHLTDV

-678 LRSAGAK
+678 LKSAGAT
-685 PGAIYRLRPKA
+685 PGAIYRLRPTR
-696 PGAFAPLDPAPV
+696 PGAFVHIDPAPV
-708 LKPRAPGALAAA
+708 LKPRAPAALAEA
-720 ILGPDP
+720 ILGADA
-726 HEARRAL
+726 HAARRAL
-733 EEVAFRRLAD
+733 EEIAFRKVSEPVVRD
-743 PALRAALLEL
+743 ALLEL
-753 LTRPM
+753 LSRPM
-758 DPVLEHAALF
+758 DAPLEHAALL
-768 AQRTVGDPD
+768 AQHTVGARDV
-777 ITLLKVGDP
+777 TLLRDADT

-792 LLRVLSQTE
+792 LLRVLSQTP
-801 GVSAEALLDFALAH
+801 GVDRAALTDFALAK
-815 LDSTEP
+815 LDSPEP
-821 SLARRASLALEVDR
+821 SLARRSMLAL
-835 AAPTRLQPLM
+835 AGPPPGRLKSLL
-845 MAWLADAQPGAP
+845 AEWLASPSLPPA
-857 RLAALANLA
+857 RLAALANLSETLGRA
-866 ELLVSAPALE
+866 SELE
-876 PVVAAALSHPAE
+876 PVVAQ
-888 EVRALALRAVAVR
+888 ALAHPSADVRTLVLRAIGAR
-901 AKSGSPEP
+901 SQSGSPEA
-909 WRAPLLRLLA
+909 WRAPLLRLLQA
-919 ESPTPLVVDATAKV
+919 DPSPLVLDAVAKV
-933 RHRSLDPALRA
+933 RHRSLDAALRS
-944 LSQDIARPKAIRLKA
+944 LSADAGRPKAIRLKA
-959 LLALSGSDG
+959 LLALSDADSD
-968 SRLEPAAFDLLL
+968 RLEAAAFDLLL
-980 DLLGDSSDASLRLD
+980 DLLGDASDASLRLD

-1008 LDRFL
+1008 LERFL

-1028 EVVRNYTPDQGR
+1028 EVVRTYSPAQGR
-1040 RIAAALAQSSQLGT
+1040 RIAAALAASPQLGT

-1076 KAFEAAQAANVA
+1076 KAFEAAQAANLA
-1088 KAARLDELGRRAAL
+1088 KAARLDELGRKAAL
-1102 EGRAAE
+1102 EGRASE
-1108 GARLFASGKGACMAC
+1108 GAKLFASGKGACMAC
-1123 HKAGDLGRAVG
+1123 HKAGALGRAVG
-1134 PDLSRIGAIRT
+1134 PDLSRIGGIRT
-1145 ERELLES
+1145 EREILES

-1161 RDYETLLVATSD
+1161 RDYETLLVATAD

-1195 GVMRLL
+1195 GVSRLL
-1201 PAASVVS
+1201 PAASIVS

-1225 SEQELLDLV
+1225 TEQELLDLV
-1234 AWLRSLR
+1234 AWMRSLR

>member
-1 MGAMLTQAPP
+1 MHLQAPP
-11 GWVAAVLAAT
+11 GWVAAVLAAS
-21 LLSAQSPPG
+21 LLSAQSPPRE
-30 GLPPEPVPQ
+30 LPPEPVPQ
-39 AVTATIDLIQTFRDG
+39 VVTAKVDLIQTFRDG
-54 GMTIYLNPKADVIDD
+54 GMTIYLNPKADVVDD
-69 PKAVFSVTSEGQ
+69 PKEVFSVTADGQ

-110 GPTWGKREKASRD
+110 DKTWGRREKASRD

-128 HCFGPDGANGG
+128 HCFGPEGANGG
-139 AWLAS
+139 AWMAS

-163 APDGTL
+163 APDGTV

-184 GGMTWVPDAP
+184 GGMSWVPDAP

-282 PLGGFKETWPPAKPG
+282 PLGGFKETWPAAKPG
-297 KDAGARHAPE
+297 KDAGARHAPD
-307 GTPPHVAR
+307 GAPPHVAR
-315 PLEMRADPGASAGTV
+315 PVELRAPLGASAGDAPAHV
-330 PPYLAPEGFELVRA
+330 APEGFELIRA
-344 DHPGMVAH
+344 AHAGMVAH

-367 DSPGTPWGAAQHEK
+367 DSPGTTWGASQHEK

-431 KLTDADGDGV
+431 KLTDADGDGF
-441 AESRRLM
+441 AEGRRLM
-448 VGGFK
+448 VGGFN

-460 AHGPWLHPDG
+460 VHGPWIHPDG

-484 QADGTPVHAGL
+484 QADGTPVHSGL

-507 DVRWH
+507 DIRWH
-512 GLAAADNPTGLAI
+512 GLAAADNPTGIAI

-540 VPRSDT
+540 IPRSDT

-552 GAMYE
+552 GALYE

-582 RVPSGCALWTRAD
+582 RVPSGCDLWTRAND
-595 VLAPA
+595 LAPA

-605 ANPAARH
+605 AHPAARQ
-612 LLVSLY
+612 LLVTLY
-618 NSRQI
+618 NSRQV

-631 GASYRAAEHPFLTL
+631 GASYRATEHPFLTL
-645 KADGIHLTDV
+645 KSDRTHLTDV

-678 LRSAGAK
+678 LKSAGAT
-685 PGAIYRLRPKA
+685 PGGIYRLRPTR
-696 PGAFAPLDPAPV
+696 PGAFVHIDPAPV
-708 LKPRAPGALAAA
+708 LKPRAPDALAQA
-720 ILGPDP
+720 ILGSDA
-726 HEARRAL
+726 HAARRAL
-733 EEVAFRRLAD
+733 EEVAFRKVSDAAVRQ
-743 PALRAALLEL
+743 ALLEL
-753 LTRPM
+753 LARPM

-768 AQRTVGDPD
+768 AQHTVGAPEVS
-777 ITLLKVGDP
+777 LLRPEDP

-792 LLRVLSQTE
+792 LLRVLSQAKD
-801 GVSAEALLDFALAH
+801 VPRDALADFALVR
-815 LDSTEP
+815 LDASEP
-821 SLARRASLALEVDR
+821 SLARRAMLALADDPS
-835 AAPTRLQPLM
+835 APARLKPVLT
-845 MAWLADAQPGAP
+845 AWLASPSLSPA
-857 RLAALANLA
+857 RLAALANLSETLGGA
-866 ELLVSAPALE
+866 GDLE
-876 PVVAAALSHPAE
+876 PVVAQALVHPHP
-888 EVRALALRAVAVR
+888 EVRTLALRAIAAR
-901 AKSGSPEP
+901 ARRGAPEA
-909 WRAPLLRLLA
+909 WLAPLLRLLQ
-919 ESPTPLVVDATAKV
+919 SDPTPLVLDAAAKV
-933 RHRSLDPALRA
+933 RHRSMDSALKS
-944 LSQDIARPKAIRLKA
+944 LSADTRRPKAVRLKA
-959 LLALSGSDG
+959 LLALSDADSD
-968 SRLEPAAFDLLL
+968 RLEAAAFDLLL
-980 DLLGDSSDASLRLD
+980 DLLGDASDASLRLD

-1028 EVVRNYTPDQGR
+1028 EVVRTYSPAQGR
-1040 RIAAALAQSSQLGT
+1040 RIAAALAASPQLGT

-1076 KAFEAAQAANVA
+1076 KAFEAAQAANLA
-1088 KAARLDELGRRAAL
+1088 KAARLNELGRKAAL

-1108 GARLFASGKGACMAC
+1108 GAKLFASGKGACMAC

-1134 PDLSRIGAIRT
+1134 PDLSRIGGIRT
-1145 ERELLES
+1145 EREILES

-1161 RDYETLLVATSD
+1161 RDYETLLVATAD

-1195 GVMRLL
+1195 GVSRLI

-1225 SEQELLDLV
+1225 TEQELLDLV